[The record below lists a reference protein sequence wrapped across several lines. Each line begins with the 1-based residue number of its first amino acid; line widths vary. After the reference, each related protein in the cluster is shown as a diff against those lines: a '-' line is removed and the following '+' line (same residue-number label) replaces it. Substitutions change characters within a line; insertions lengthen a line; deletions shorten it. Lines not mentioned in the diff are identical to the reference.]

1 MRWLL
6 AMLIALFC
14 WTGSVS
20 GQKLY
25 AAQLTFT
32 PSAFS
37 CVIDQQ
43 VLAPTAQQ
51 SALRPLA
58 NLQRKAPG
66 KLPLLLPRV
75 HSYSCSLFSFA
86 ALTPAYALAEQLGE
100 RKPSRQ
106 PAIAPNRLHQVNWTL
121 HSSRQQS
128 RIGGWKESNMLYRG
142 SLTYHS

>member
-14 WTGSVS
+14 WTGMVS

-25 AAQLTFT
+25 ATQ
-32 PSAFS
+32 
-37 CVIDQQ
+37 
-43 VLAPTAQQ
+43 PTSMSFALSSLNDDGIFASVAHQP
-51 SALRPLA
+51 ALRPLA
-58 NLQRKAPG
+58 DLRRKAPG

-75 HSYSCSLFSFA
+75 HSYPCSLFSFA
-86 ALTPAYALAEQLGE
+86 ALTPSYALAEQRGE
-100 RKPSRQ
+100 RKPLRR
-106 PAIAPNRLHQVNWTL
+106 ATMAPNRLHQVNWAL